1 LALPTELALP
11 TALAWWPLDWL
22 SRPASSLGRLGP
34 ERQRPGRS
42 GPLSQRLTGLSGSN
56 PLIWWAAGSYGGL
69 VRQALLRLR
78 DDPRPAALAPW
89 LTALVPLLQ
98 ADLARA
104 NGALPARLILMPIP
118 SWKRRAN
125 PLPPLIAREM
135 SLLIGAELNSGVLT
149 RSRPVL
155 GQHHLGRQ
163 MRLANQ
169 QGAFTAR
176 PAPAHQIGPRPP
188 VLLIDDILTTGATAC
203 AAAHALRSAG
213 WRVAGLACLAR
224 TPARRPT
231 ATQSLGEGSG
241 RAVI

>member
-1 LALPTELALP
+1 M
-11 TALAWWPLDWL
+11 
-22 SRPASSLGRLGP
+22 
-34 ERQRPGRS
+34 
-42 GPLSQRLTGLSGSN
+42 
-56 PLIWWAAGSYGGL
+56 
-69 VRQALLRLR
+69 RQALLRLR

-98 ADLARA
+98 ADLARP

-125 PLPPLIAREM
+125 PLPPLIAREL

-163 MRLANQ
+163 LRLANQ
-169 QGAFTAR
+169 LDAFTAR
-176 PAPAHQIGPRPP
+176 SAPAHQIGPRPP

-203 AAAHALRSAG
+203 AAAHALRSTG

-231 ATQSLGEGSG
+231 PNQSLGG
-241 RAVI
+241 RGRGGQ